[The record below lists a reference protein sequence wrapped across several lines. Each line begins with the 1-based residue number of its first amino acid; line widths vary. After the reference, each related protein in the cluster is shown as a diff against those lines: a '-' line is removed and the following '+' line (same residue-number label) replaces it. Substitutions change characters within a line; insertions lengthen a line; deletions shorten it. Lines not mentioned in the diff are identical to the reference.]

1 MRAVFASLILIVS
14 VAAELH
20 AEPSLETAYDQG
32 AQGEAPIHSDERP
45 VSLRSG
51 MGFHEVIRLLGP
63 PIERREHE
71 ANRETTWEY
80 PSQKI
85 FFKNGRVVAW
95 APRGQVLGE
104 RRVPAGD
111 GAENSENRES
121 KVIRGPEN
129 GQGTAPD
136 DETIRQILGEILNAP
151 TPPGISAK

>member
-1 MRAVFASLILIVS
+1 MRVVVASLILMVS
-14 VAAELH
+14 VSAELH

-32 AQGEAPIHSDERP
+32 AQGEAPIHRAERP
-45 VSLRSG
+45 ETLRSG

-63 PIERREHE
+63 PSERREHE

-95 APRGQVLGE
+95 SPRGQGLGE
-104 RRVPAGD
+104 LRVPAGD
-111 GAENSENRES
+111 ATETSKDRES

-129 GQGTAPD
+129 GQGAAPD

-151 TPPGISAK
+151 TSPGIPAK